1 VTLLVDLE
9 VYLQPRRSL
18 SSKVFAENKP
28 KKHKHKKTESVTDS
42 QEAPE
47 VQIPL
52 LPFFDF
58 PIINNNLIILVF
70 IKRFLL
76 TFTYAG
82 KDKKPGYPDRE
93 QLQRSKQVWAHQH
106 CETAWP

>member
-1 VTLLVDLE
+1 VTLLLDLE
-9 VYLQPRRSL
+9 VYLQPRKSL

-28 KKHKHKKTESVTDS
+28 QKHKHKKTESVTDS

-47 VQIPL
+47 VQILL

-58 PIINNNLIILVF
+58 PIIIILVF

-76 TFTYAG
+76 TFTHAG